1 MQTEL
6 KFRTLID
13 IFNESLA
20 EIKFLDKKCLEI
32 IRSDREE
39 TLTFGQLKAGARDF
53 AAWLIRSQDIR
64 IGDKIAILGKNRAD
78 WDIALWGVILAGAI
92 PVLIDPERPVV
103 GVKNH
108 LTHTD
113 SWLIVMADDYQDA
126 ESRRELKDFTA
137 GHGMAFIEMTVYE
150 KAGGSEA
157 VPALSP
163 GGILPSA
170 EQGQACPERSRR
182 NALATIDELL
192 NKIPAGIDT
201 DDTAVILCTSG
212 TTGDPREVELTH
224 RNLGANLQG
233 SVKKVNIS
241 HKDTLGHIL
250 PPHHSFGL
258 TVGKLLPF
266 SAGATNVYINKYR
279 QMAEL
284 IRDKE
289 ITIFV
294 AVPALFTMLAKNF
307 EESLAKE
314 KTKKPYVKLLDRHS
328 PKLVGKRIIKKLGWG
343 KIRFFLSGS
352 APMPRWVLDVFWR
365 RGMLLYEGYGTTENS
380 PVYGFNEEAGK
391 LGSVGKPINTIY
403 VKIVDENNQELP
415 PNTKGE
421 IALGGPCIMKGY
433 YKNPKATEAV
443 IRTDEEGVRWLLT
456 GDLGHLDEDGNLSIT
471 GRKKYV
477 IVLPGGKNVSPEHVE
492 SALSEAKFVG
502 EILVV
507 PGFRKDPAGIVE
519 ETIRAIVR
527 PAWDAIETHANH
539 SSDDL
544 MEKPQFLKNL
554 IWRNINECQQ
564 NSRQLSNFEK
574 ISSQH
579 LEIRIE
585 EFQKT
590 STGKIMREVYM
601 KV

>member
-20 EIKFLDKKCLEI
+20 GIEFLDKKCLEI
-32 IRSDREE
+32 IRADREE
-39 TLTFGQLKAGARDF
+39 SLTFEQLKAGARDF
-53 AAWLIRSQDIR
+53 ALWLIRSQHIQ

-92 PVLIDPERPVV
+92 PVLIDPERPVE
-103 GVKNH
+103 GVINH

-113 SWLIVMADDYQDA
+113 SRLLVMADDYQDA
-126 ESRRELKDFTA
+126 ESQRELKDFAA
-137 GHGMAFIEMTVYE
+137 GHGMAFIEMTVYD
-150 KAGGSEA
+150 KAG
-157 VPALSP
+157 
-163 GGILPSA
+163 PSDN
-170 EQGQACPERSRR
+170 EKV
-182 NALATIDELL
+182 ELL
-192 NKIPAGIDT
+192 DKIPAGIDT

-224 RNLGANLQG
+224 RNLIANLQG

-266 SAGATNVYINKYR
+266 CVGATNVYTNKYR
-279 QMAEL
+279 QIAEI

-294 AVPALFTMLAKNF
+294 AVPALFTMLAKSF

-314 KTKKPYVKLLDRHS
+314 KKKKPLIKLLDRHS
-328 PKLVGKRIIKKLGWG
+328 PKLVGKKIIKKLGWS

-365 RGMLLYEGYGTTENS
+365 RGLLLYEGYGTTENS
-380 PVYGFNEEAGK
+380 PVYGFNEVVDK
-391 LGSVGKPINTIY
+391 LGSVGKPINTIL
-403 VKIVDENNQELP
+403 VKIVNSNNQELP
-415 PNTKGE
+415 PGEKGE
-421 IALGGPCIMKGY
+421 IALGGHCIMKGY

-443 IRTDEEGVRWLLT
+443 IRTDEKGIRWLLT
-456 GDLGHLDEDGNLSIT
+456 GDLGHLDEEGNLYIT

-492 SALSEAKFVG
+492 TALSEAKFVS

-507 PGFRKDPAGIVE
+507 PGFRKDPTGFVE
-519 ETIRAIVR
+519 ETVRAIVR

-539 SSDDL
+539 SSEDL
-544 MEKPQFLKNL
+544 VEKPQLLKNL
-554 IWRNINECQQ
+554 IWRSIHECQQ
-564 NSRQLSNFEK
+564 NSRQLSSFEK

-590 STGKIMREVYM
+590 STGKIMREAYM
-601 KV
+601 NL